1 MRHDK
6 RMKMYNEG
14 MTNIAKFFFFLAVM
28 VAPTLGQVREG
39 RRGECEGGVGGMKE
53 FEERRMGKTTN
64 EKELAKYEFIRKF
77 IGTMM

>member
-1 MRHDK
+1 
-6 RMKMYNEG
+6 
-14 MTNIAKFFFFLAVM
+14 M

-77 IGTMM
+77 IGMRM